1 MIHCQKLQDTLVKKS
16 QNIIQIKDTAVM
28 KSDYTFQITR
38 NSGHKKWLLISNY
51 KTLQLRRMTTHLNL
65 KETPVMK
72 NDW

>member
-38 NSGHKKWLLISNY
+38 NSGHKK
-51 KTLQLRRMTTHLNL
+51 
-65 KETPVMK
+65 
-72 NDW
+72 